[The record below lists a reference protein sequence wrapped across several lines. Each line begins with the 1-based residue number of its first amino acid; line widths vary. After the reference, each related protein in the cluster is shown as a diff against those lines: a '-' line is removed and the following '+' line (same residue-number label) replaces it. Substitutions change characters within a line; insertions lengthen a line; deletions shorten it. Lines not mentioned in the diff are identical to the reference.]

1 MGDSTFIYFLLR
13 KNFLPPEAGEGSD
26 HWGTA
31 ETKVVESLTLEAL
44 KKNVDVLQDMVY
56 WGNTG
61 GRQMVGLNDL
71 GGLFQPWCSYEVL
84 QAHQS
89 PSSSV
94 PPHFLWSEK
103 AEVDG

>member
-1 MGDSTFIYFLLR
+1 
-13 KNFLPPEAGEGSD
+13 
-26 HWGTA
+26 
-31 ETKVVESLTLEAL
+31 VVESLTLEAL

-71 GGLFQPWCSYEVL
+71 GGLFHPWCSYEVL

-89 PSSSV
+89 PRASV
-94 PPHFLWSEK
+94 PFGVRRQKMMNKRRKGFL
-103 AEVDG
+103 VCF

>member
-1 MGDSTFIYFLLR
+1 MPFALKLSAWDNLSPDLGDSTFIYFLLR

-26 HWGTA
+26 RWGTA

-61 GRQMVGLNDL
+61 GIII
-71 GGLFQPWCSYEVL
+71 
-84 QAHQS
+84 
-89 PSSSV
+89 
-94 PPHFLWSEK
+94 
-103 AEVDG
+103 